1 MSQCWELLCR
11 DNGGHLM
18 TTANLSE
25 LCPDMLG
32 RNNGGLLMILSAN
45 SSFNVLR
52 FSMFVTT
59 KAPS

>member
-1 MSQCWELLCR
+1 
-11 DNGGHLM
+11 M